1 MSEQEVVCSPPCDIH
16 CSASARRQQPFSYT
30 AGVGGVITGW
40 DQGLLGAKLGEHRKL
55 VIPADEGYGQ
65 SGFPA
70 WGIPKGATLVFEL
83 EVLKIGDKSHEDL

>member
-1 MSEQEVVCSPPCDIH
+1 M
-16 CSASARRQQPFSYT
+16 
-30 AGVGGVITGW
+30 
-40 DQGLLGAKLGEHRKL
+40 GAKLGEHRKL